1 MPSPDAPLR
10 RGPDLRARL
19 AALLLVCLPACDDA
33 APTPAG
39 SPIAALEQPTRTQY
53 DATVL
58 ACLPAG
64 DYNYLELALADGERR
79 WAVISSERP
88 PVGAAVRTRVFG
100 TRTHFDSRRLK
111 RSFDRLDFAAIE
123 PI

>member
-1 MPSPDAPLR
+1 MPSPDAPPR
-10 RGPDLRARL
+10 HLRARL
-19 AALLLVCLPACDDA
+19 AALLFVGLSACDDTRPA
-33 APTPAG
+33 AG
-39 SPIAALEQPTRTQY
+39 SPLAALEQPAQTQY
-53 DATVL
+53 EATVV

-64 DYNYLELALADGERR
+64 DYSYLELALADGERR

-88 PVGAAVRTRVFG
+88 AVGAAVRTRVFG